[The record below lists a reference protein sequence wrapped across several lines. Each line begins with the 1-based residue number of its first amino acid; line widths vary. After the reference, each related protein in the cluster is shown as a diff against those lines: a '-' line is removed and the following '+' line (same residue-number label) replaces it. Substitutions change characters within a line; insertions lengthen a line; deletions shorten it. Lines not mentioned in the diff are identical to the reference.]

1 MCGDNQ
7 VTAKGSKK
15 WFVEFCCSP
24 NSSCCRVAEACSI
37 PYLGLSK
44 DFGDLSDPG
53 VIEQILFWFQ
63 ETANKGESIDLY
75 GSIPCGPYSPLQN
88 LNIAVQGRE
97 YLEVLESKRAETEIL
112 VDNFCQVGE
121 IALESGGS
129 VSFEWP
135 LRNGG
140 WKQEQITQMILH
152 FNM

>member
-1 MCGDNQ
+1 M
-7 VTAKGSKK
+7 
-15 WFVEFCCSP
+15 
-24 NSSCCRVAEACSI
+24 
-37 PYLGLSK
+37 
-44 DFGDLSDPG
+44 
-53 VIEQILFWFQ
+53 IEQILFWFQ

-112 VDNFCQVGE
+112 VDNFYQLGE

-129 VSFEWP
+129 VSLEWP